1 MSGRFCCRSMATR
14 TCHVTRL
21 RPFLGKDFVKQVVN
35 GFALLGKSYPET
47 MFPPPNWKILGYWYD
62 ISFEIVVS
70 CERSDQSRCKFA
82 LKKCGLTGAHIV
94 SSAVNKSKFRDL
106 GRFRDWPIKMGESL
120 RSQETPTGHPV
131 HHPWDRSRKAVPV
144 PRSGRWFPLA
154 QANSTFATFDVWP
167 WGRFAL
173 HGREPT
179 WETT

>member
-1 MSGRFCCRSMATR
+1 M
-14 TCHVTRL
+14 
-21 RPFLGKDFVKQVVN
+21 D
-35 GFALLGKSYPET
+35 LLCWENLIRKPC
-47 MFPPPNWKILGYWYD
+47 FPPRIERFWGTDMIYHSKSWFLVKDLINRD
-62 ISFEIVVS
+62 VS
-70 CERSDQSRCKFA
+70 LHS
-82 LKKCGLTGAHIV
+82 KKCGLTGAHIV

-173 HGREPT
+173 HGRETT